1 MTQISFLRN
10 AYKLSNNNPW
20 YETMTVV
27 MSEVGGIVHSDAQ
40 ILIAGILSRYN
51 ATLLRHTSNDPA
63 GEMLAYGKSN
73 WSNFSNKHSD
83 ETPPHISIKGY
94 VHNVK
99 TIDCIQNSVFGQK

>member
-1 MTQISFLRN
+1 
-10 AYKLSNNNPW
+10 
-20 YETMTVV
+20 
-27 MSEVGGIVHSDAQ
+27 MSEVGGIVHSDVQ

-83 ETPPHISIKGY
+83 ETPSEISIKGY
-94 VHNVK
+94 IHNVK
-99 TIDCIQNSVFGQK
+99 TIDCIPNSVFGQK

>member
-20 YETMTVV
+20 YETMTEV

-51 ATLLRHTSNDPA
+51 ANFVTS
-63 GEMLAYGKSN
+63 Y
-73 WSNFSNKHSD
+73 
-83 ETPPHISIKGY
+83 
-94 VHNVK
+94 
-99 TIDCIQNSVFGQK
+99 